1 MRKMYIGPVCRRY
14 WLWYFLL
21 GSLFLFDSFVS
32 VHSQIDAS
40 ISSSSLN
47 GNSIRRRRPPSAL
60 TRRPINGSSL
70 IPDCDHGGCYPA
82 TGDLLV
88 GRTANLYA
96 SSTCGLRRPERYCFI
111 GNLKNVSCDVCDVKV
126 GNKSHT
132 VDQIV
137 ARSPGDLNKHT
148 QAWWQAENDRENVTI
163 QLNLEAEF
171 VFTHLIMKFR
181 TFRPKGMI
189 IEKSADFGK
198 TWKAYAYFA
207 ASCATQFPYVTTIP
221 IPDQPYC
228 ESRYSDETPSTGGE
242 VVFRVISPSTI
253 GNRDPYS
260 PSIQELI
267 KITNLRINFTKL
279 HTLGDNYLD
288 NRQETTP
295 KYYYALYEMVVRG
308 SCSCYGHA
316 KRCIPTEDELKGNV
330 TTPGKVY
337 GRCNC
342 THHTEGLN
350 CERCADLYNDR
361 PWRPARIGQPNPCR
375 LCECHGHAKRCRFDP
390 VRFAQTNYTSGGVC
404 EDCEHN
410 TIGAR
415 CEFCKD
421 LFYKDNSLP
430 MTDPHVC
437 KPCNCDALGTRN
449 KGSCVQYD
457 DSHLDLHAGQ
467 CICKEFVEGQR
478 CDKCKAG
485 FYNLDYNNPQGCQAC
500 DCHPY
505 GIIDK
510 QCDTTTGMCQCKP
523 NVIGQ
528 RCDQCQ
534 ENHYGLND
542 NVPEGCRSCSCHP
555 GGSYSLQCDLNTGQ
569 CPCRE
574 GMIGRQCDTPAP
586 GTYCTGLQFFTYEAE
601 LARVEEK
608 KAIIFTYD
616 NPNEPR
622 SWTGTSIV
630 RIYEGGFIEFDI
642 YHMARGGLY
651 SLIIRYIP
659 APKTWEDARVVV
671 ISQNRTQPNITL
683 CNDQTYEQEQSFK
696 LPANKT
702 FDELVKPL
710 CLNENEHYKLQLQL
724 KKYGHGD
731 NPRDPVI
738 SIDSIVFVP
747 VIEKIDVFSNHPSLL
762 NSYETQQCK
771 QLALIVAQPI
781 EVPEMCQKIICG
793 LNALT
798 IGRTLP
804 CDCDPTGSLNTQ
816 CDPIGGQCRCK
827 PYVMGTKCHLC
838 VPGSYYFSPD
848 GCTKCN
854 CHNMGALNNL
864 CDVAAGAC
872 YCRPN
877 VSGRDC
883 SKCSPGFWNFPSCQR
898 CECNGHTDLCEP
910 DTGVCINCRDS
921 TSGDHCEKCVDG
933 YYGDARLGST
943 QVCKPCMCPG
953 GPGSSQ
959 QFGDSCVHEPYTQ
972 QVVCRCRSGYTGPRC
987 SQCAIAYYG
996 SPTEP
1001 NSKCQPCSCNNNI
1014 NVDDPD
1020 SCDRRTGLCLKC
1032 LYNTGGPNCDT
1043 CQAGF
1048 FGDALGPDKCRTCD
1062 CGIGGIP
1069 DQICNSRTGACA
1081 CKEHVEDTKTGR
1093 RCSQCV
1099 DGYWGLGRG
1108 YCSDCKC
1115 DLEGSESL
1123 MCDKFTG
1130 QCRCK
1135 PNRGGLRCD
1144 QCPPGTYGDTN
1155 ACQPCQ
1161 CSNDGAVSSECDPQT
1176 GQCTCKPGV
1185 TGQLCDRCARA
1196 KYGVVP
1202 YCSTCGA
1209 CFTNWDTIIN
1219 GVTRQVQTSIER
1231 LNSVEIRQ
1239 LESIANG
1246 HLFQQ
1251 VDSLLDQ
1258 AQISLGLKYRQNEL
1272 DPYRYKYQTI
1282 IDRINRLTS
1291 LLNNEFQP
1299 EFLNQ
1304 TKRFRFDEDLLHVT
1318 NTIGETEKLIGFY
1331 RKQFDRAKHANL
1343 QSAGISTQKFE
1354 QELIDIQNQ
1363 LSQLMSLSNQ
1373 QQSRLL
1379 RLNQTVMANNEEYRS
1394 KNRQI
1399 QDQIK
1404 NLTKTSE
1411 DFYEKYINTGNVSE
1425 ILCGS
1430 RGIQN
1435 NQCSICGGEG
1445 CESTCANSSLQ
1456 CLSSV
1461 HGQLNTLIDTMDA
1474 TQTVLSTKQE
1484 ETNLIYARQY
1494 QLEKDVT
1501 QTLNEII
1508 REQQGFASFNITL
1521 NETTFNIDSIQQQIT
1536 NLTNSLL
1543 DRKPADIREI
1553 IDRILTKKIYLTS
1566 NNLEENIHDIQTL
1579 VEQAQKSSQTGNE
1592 LEKIRDATFKLSRAK
1607 TIENDLSTYVRS
1619 YIDQA
1624 SGIKVL
1630 DNFVDKLDNETNELK
1645 LLAKETNRRMDE
1657 LKTAV
1662 IQTSDLLDKSE
1673 RNLNA
1678 TRIRLLQLQG
1688 AEQTLNSSIR
1698 NSIEVIAIETERNM
1712 NEFLPKYLDDLT
1724 QDLTML
1730 NVYFI
1735 NYTRDKQDL
1744 PAETR
1749 STAVRVRTLNT
1760 NMKVL
1765 QHKIAQYSFKLN
1777 NALKTF
1783 ETSRQTMPN
1792 VQRLE
1797 QLRDTARNTRD
1808 LIKQRATHY
1817 IDCYRV
1823 ER

>member
-1 MRKMYIGPVCRRY
+1 MKAQMVEKK
-14 WLWYFLL
+14 
-21 GSLFLFDSFVS
+21 
-32 VHSQIDAS
+32 
-40 ISSSSLN
+40 
-47 GNSIRRRRPPSAL
+47 
-60 TRRPINGSSL
+60 
-70 IPDCDHGGCYPA
+70 
-82 TGDLLV
+82 TG
-88 GRTANLYA
+88 
-96 SSTCGLRRPERYCFI
+96 
-111 GNLKNVSCDVCDVKV
+111 
-126 GNKSHT
+126 
-132 VDQIV
+132 
-137 ARSPGDLNKHT
+137 
-148 QAWWQAENDRENVTI
+148 
-163 QLNLEAEF
+163 
-171 VFTHLIMKFR
+171 
-181 TFRPKGMI
+181 
-189 IEKSADFGK
+189 
-198 TWKAYAYFA
+198 
-207 ASCATQFPYVTTIP
+207 IP
-221 IPDQPYC
+221 I
-228 ESRYSDETPSTGGE
+228 
-242 VVFRVISPSTI
+242 
-253 GNRDPYS
+253 
-260 PSIQELI
+260 EL
-267 KITNLRINFTKL
+267 
-279 HTLGDNYLD
+279 
-288 NRQETTP
+288 P
-295 KYYYALYEMVVRG
+295 YYYLY
-308 SCSCYGHA
+308 
-316 KRCIPTEDELKGNV
+316 
-330 TTPGKVY
+330 
-337 GRCNC
+337 
-342 THHTEGLN
+342 
-350 CERCADLYNDR
+350 
-361 PWRPARIGQPNPCR
+361 
-375 LCECHGHAKRCRFDP
+375 
-390 VRFAQTNYTSGGVC
+390 
-404 EDCEHN
+404 
-410 TIGAR
+410 
-415 CEFCKD
+415 
-421 LFYKDNSLP
+421 
-430 MTDPHVC
+430 
-437 KPCNCDALGTRN
+437 
-449 KGSCVQYD
+449 
-457 DSHLDLHAGQ
+457 
-467 CICKEFVEGQR
+467 
-478 CDKCKAG
+478 
-485 FYNLDYNNPQGCQAC
+485 
-500 DCHPY
+500 
-505 GIIDK
+505 
-510 QCDTTTGMCQCKP
+510 
-523 NVIGQ
+523 
-528 RCDQCQ
+528 
-534 ENHYGLND
+534 
-542 NVPEGCRSCSCHP
+542 
-555 GGSYSLQCDLNTGQ
+555 
-569 CPCRE
+569 
-574 GMIGRQCDTPAP
+574 
-586 GTYCTGLQFFTYEAE
+586 
-601 LARVEEK
+601 
-608 KAIIFTYD
+608 
-616 NPNEPR
+616 
-622 SWTGTSIV
+622 
-630 RIYEGGFIEFDI
+630 
-642 YHMARGGLY
+642 
-651 SLIIRYIP
+651 
-659 APKTWEDARVVV
+659 
-671 ISQNRTQPNITL
+671 
-683 CNDQTYEQEQSFK
+683 
-696 LPANKT
+696 
-702 FDELVKPL
+702 
-710 CLNENEHYKLQLQL
+710 
-724 KKYGHGD
+724 
-731 NPRDPVI
+731 
-738 SIDSIVFVP
+738 
-747 VIEKIDVFSNHPSLL
+747 
-762 NSYETQQCK
+762 
-771 QLALIVAQPI
+771 
-781 EVPEMCQKIICG
+781 
-793 LNALT
+793 
-798 IGRTLP
+798 
-804 CDCDPTGSLNTQ
+804 
-816 CDPIGGQCRCK
+816 
-827 PYVMGTKCHLC
+827 
-838 VPGSYYFSPD
+838 
-848 GCTKCN
+848 
-854 CHNMGALNNL
+854 
-864 CDVAAGAC
+864 
-872 YCRPN
+872 
-877 VSGRDC
+877 
-883 SKCSPGFWNFPSCQR
+883 
-898 CECNGHTDLCEP
+898 
-910 DTGVCINCRDS
+910 
-921 TSGDHCEKCVDG
+921 
-933 YYGDARLGST
+933 
-943 QVCKPCMCPG
+943 
-953 GPGSSQ
+953 
-959 QFGDSCVHEPYTQ
+959 
-972 QVVCRCRSGYTGPRC
+972 
-987 SQCAIAYYG
+987 
-996 SPTEP
+996 
-1001 NSKCQPCSCNNNI
+1001 
-1014 NVDDPD
+1014 
-1020 SCDRRTGLCLKC
+1020 
-1032 LYNTGGPNCDT
+1032 
-1043 CQAGF
+1043 
-1048 FGDALGPDKCRTCD
+1048 
-1062 CGIGGIP
+1062 
-1069 DQICNSRTGACA
+1069 
-1081 CKEHVEDTKTGR
+1081 
-1093 RCSQCV
+1093 
-1099 DGYWGLGRG
+1099 
-1108 YCSDCKC
+1108 
-1115 DLEGSESL
+1115 
-1123 MCDKFTG
+1123 
-1130 QCRCK
+1130 
-1135 PNRGGLRCD
+1135 
-1144 QCPPGTYGDTN
+1144 
-1155 ACQPCQ
+1155 
-1161 CSNDGAVSSECDPQT
+1161 SECDPQT

-1645 LLAKETNRRMDE
+1645 LLAKETNRRIDE

>member
-1 MRKMYIGPVCRRY
+1 MYIDPVWRRY
-14 WLWYFLL
+14 WQWYFLL
-21 GSLFLFDSFVS
+21 NAIILFDLIVS
-32 VHSQIDAS
+32 VHGQIDTTA
-40 ISSSSLN
+40 SSSSRLN
-47 GNSIRRRRPPSAL
+47 VNPIRRRKPLTTS
-60 TRRPINGSSL
+60 TRRPIATGGSSA
-70 IPDCDHGGCYPA
+70 PDCDHGGCYPA

-88 GRTANLYA
+88 GRSANLYA
-96 SSTCGLRRPERYCFI
+96 SSTCGLRRPERFCFI
-111 GNLKNVSCDVCDVKV
+111 GNLKNVSCDVCDVKAP
-126 GNKSHT
+126 NKSHT
-132 VDQIV
+132 IDQIV

-198 TWKAYAYFA
+198 TWRIYAYFA
-207 ASCATQFPYVTTIP
+207 ASCGTQFPYIP
-221 IPDQPYC
+221 TLASPDLPYC
-228 ESRYSDETPSTGGE
+228 ESRYSDDTPSTGGE
-242 VVFRVISPSTI
+242 VVFRVLSPNTI

-288 NRQETTP
+288 TRQETTP

-316 KRCIPTEDELKGNV
+316 KRCIPTEDELKGNI
-330 TTPGKVY
+330 TTLGKVY

-375 LCECHGHAKRCRFDP
+375 LCECHGHAKRCRFDA

-410 TIGAR
+410 TIGSK

-430 MTDPHVC
+430 ITDAHVC
-437 KPCNCDALGTRN
+437 KPCNCDAYGTRN

-457 DSHLDLHAGQ
+457 DPQLELHAGQ
-467 CICKEFVEGQR
+467 CICKEYVEGQR

-523 NVIGQ
+523 NIIGQ

-534 ENHYGLND
+534 ENYYGLNE
-542 NVPEGCRSCSCHP
+542 NSPEGCRPCSCHP
-555 GGSYSLQCDLNTGQ
+555 GGSYSPQCDINSGQ

-574 GMIGRQCDTPAP
+574 GMIGRQCDTPAQ
-586 GTYCTGLQFFTYEAE
+586 GTYCAGLQFFTYEAE

-616 NPNEPR
+616 NPNEQR

-630 RIYEGGFIEFDI
+630 RIYEGGTIDFDI
-642 YHMARGGLY
+642 YHMAHSGLY
-651 SLIIRYIP
+651 SLIIRYMP
-659 APKTWEDARVVV
+659 APKTWESARIVV

-683 CNDQTYEQEQSFK
+683 CGNQTYEQDLTFK

-702 FDELVKPL
+702 FTELTQSL

-724 KKYGHGD
+724 TKYGHGD

-747 VIEKIDVFSNHPSLL
+747 VIEKIDEFSKQPLL
-762 NSYETQQCK
+762 INDYETQQCK
-771 QLALIVAQPI
+771 QLALTVTQPVELP
-781 EVPEMCQKIICG
+781 EVCQKIICG
-793 LNALT
+793 LSALT

-804 CDCDPTGSLNTQ
+804 CDCDPTGSISTQ
-816 CDPIGGQCRCK
+816 CDPIGGQCACK

-838 VPGSYYFSPD
+838 VPGTYHFSPD

-864 CDVAAGAC
+864 CNVVNGAC

-877 VSGRDC
+877 ISGRDC
-883 SKCSPGFWNFPSCQR
+883 STCSLGFWNFPSCQR
-898 CECNGHTDLCEP
+898 CECNGHSDLCEP
-910 DTGVCINCRDS
+910 DTGKCIDCRDS
-921 TSGDHCEKCVDG
+921 TGGDHCEKCADG

-953 GPGSSQ
+953 GPGSTQ
-959 QFGDSCVHEPYTQ
+959 QFGDSCVHDPYTQ
-972 QVVCRCRSGYTGPRC
+972 QVVCRCRPGYTGPRC

-996 SPTEP
+996 SPTEQGGQ
-1001 NSKCQPCSCNNNI
+1001 CQPCSCNNNI
-1014 NVDDPD
+1014 NVDDPE

-1032 LYNTGGPNCDT
+1032 LYNTGGPNCET
-1043 CQAGF
+1043 CRAGF
-1048 FGDALGPDKCRTCD
+1048 YGDALGPDKCIACD
-1062 CGIGGIP
+1062 CGIGGVQ
-1069 DQICNSRTGACA
+1069 DQICNSRTGACI
-1081 CKEHVEDTKTGR
+1081 CKEYVEDTKTGR

-1115 DLEGSESL
+1115 NPDGSESSV
-1123 MCDKFTG
+1123 CDKFTG

-1144 QCPPGTYGDTN
+1144 QCPPGTYGDPN

-1161 CSNDGAVSSECDPQT
+1161 CSNDGAISSECDSQT

-1219 GVTRQVQTSIER
+1219 RVTDQVQLSINR

-1239 LESIANG
+1239 LESITNG
-1246 HLFQQ
+1246 YLFEQ

-1258 AQISLGLKYRQNEL
+1258 AQISLGLKYNSNEL

-1291 LLNNEFQP
+1291 LLTDEFQP

-1304 TKRFRFDEDLLHVT
+1304 TKRFRFEEDLSHIT
-1318 NTIGETEKLIGFY
+1318 NVISDTYKLIDFY
-1331 RKQFDRAKHANL
+1331 KKQFNGAKHADL
-1343 QSAGISTQKFE
+1343 QSAGISAQTIE
-1354 QELIDIQNQ
+1354 QELIDIKNHLIQ
-1363 LSQLMSLSNQ
+1363 LKDLSFQ
-1373 QQSRLL
+1373 QQTRVSK
-1379 RLNQTVMANNEEYRS
+1379 LNESIMANNEEHRLKTQQTQEQL
-1394 KNRQI
+1394 KNFI
-1399 QDQIK
+1399 QTYDDL
-1404 NLTKTSE
+1404 N
-1411 DFYEKYINTGNVSE
+1411 EKYVNKGNVSE
-1425 ILCGS
+1425 IVCGS
-1430 RGIQN
+1430 RGMQN

-1445 CESTCANSSLQ
+1445 CSSTCANSSSQ
-1456 CLSSV
+1456 CSSSI
-1461 HGQLNTLIDTMDA
+1461 HGQLNELI
-1474 TQTVLSTKQE
+1474 QTINSTENELLIKQN
-1484 ETNLIYARQY
+1484 ETNLIYQHQY
-1494 QLEKDVT
+1494 TIEKDIT
-1501 QTLNEII
+1501 EILNKILL
-1508 REQQGFASFNITL
+1508 EQQKFLTFNITL
-1521 NETTFNIDSIQQQIT
+1521 NQTSSNIDLIQQQIT
-1536 NLTNSLL
+1536 NLTDILH
-1543 DRKPADIREI
+1543 DRKPADIREL
-1553 IDRILTKKIYLTS
+1553 IDRILTKKISLTS
-1566 NNLEENIHDIQTL
+1566 DNLEESIRDIRTL
-1579 VEQAQKSSQTGNE
+1579 VEQAQISSQTGNE
-1592 LEKIRDATFKLSRAK
+1592 LEKIRDATHKLNRAK
-1607 TIENDLSTYVRS
+1607 GIEDALSPYVRL
-1619 YIDQA
+1619 YDAQEN
-1624 SGIKVL
+1624 GIEIL
-1630 DNFVDKLDNETNELK
+1630 DNLVDKLDNETTELK
-1645 LLAKETNRRMDE
+1645 RLASGTNRRIDE

-1673 RNLNA
+1673 QNLNA
-1678 TRIRLLQLQG
+1678 TSERLLQIQ
-1688 AEQTLNSSIR
+1688 AVEQTLNSSIR

-1712 NEFLPKYLDDLT
+1712 DDFLPKYLEDLT
-1724 QDLTML
+1724 TDLTKL
-1730 NVYFI
+1730 NAHFV

-1749 STAVRVRTLNT
+1749 STAVRVRTLDT
-1760 NMKVL
+1760 NMKAL
-1765 QHKIAQYSFKLN
+1765 QQQITEYSSRLN
-1777 NALKTF
+1777 NALKSY
-1783 ETSRQTMPN
+1783 ETSRETMPT
-1792 VQRLE
+1792 VQRFE